1 MSVEYISY
9 KDFKAPR
16 GMKLNNPLLVKKS
29 KQDWIGKL
37 KENPDRSFE
46 AFEYYW
52 QGVHAAI
59 RIIQKYY
66 FEDNA
71 NTIEK
76 LIFKFARPGTE
87 VTPFIQAVAIGA
99 GLRPRQVFRF
109 NRDTMYLIINE
120 IARYELKGRNP
131 LIHPDLFAFVWLKI

>member
-9 KDFKAPR
+9 KDSKAPR

-87 VTPFIQAVAIGA
+87 VTPYIQAVANGT
-99 GLRPRQVFRF
+99 GLRPRQVFKF
-109 NRDTMYLIINE
+109 NRETLFIITSE
-120 IARYELKGRNP
+120 ISRYELKGRNP
-131 LIHPDLFAFVWLKI
+131 MITPDLFAFVWLKI

>member
-9 KDFKAPR
+9 KDSKAPR

-87 VTPFIQAVAIGA
+87 VTPYIQAVANGT
-99 GLRPRQVFRF
+99 GLRPRQVFKF
-109 NRDTMYLIINE
+109 NRETLFLIISE
-120 IARYELKGRNP
+120 ISRYELKGRNP
-131 LIHPDLFAFVWLKI
+131 MIHPDLFAFVWLKI

>member
-9 KDFKAPR
+9 KDSKAPR

-131 LIHPDLFAFVWLKI
+131 MITPDLFAFVWLKI